1 MRHDVHLIVGTEQ
14 RWEKSCEYLDET
26 KQYFIRP
33 VSEGRTEEFIEAEA
47 VLSVKGEH
55 HMTSMVQS
63 IYRILGVFVLTVSFM
78 ISGWVVHVHAER
90 GHGYERDRYFSPH
103 WELDIRHGHD
113 HYYPARGYIVPRL
126 PPEYVDLTFGG
137 GHFFFRSGVWYRAQG
152 PEFVVVRPPVGIR
165 LGILP
170 PSYSTIWIGG
180 APYYYAN
187 GIYYTAVPN
196 TAAYA
201 VVDPPPG
208 YETAM
213 PQPAPAQVPA
223 LLPLAAASPRP
234 APPVS
239 PPQSLFVYPREGQTQ
254 SEMVADRSECNEWA
268 VGQTG
273 YNPARPNTGSVQRAG
288 DFQRAVQACL
298 EGKGY
303 TVN

>member
-1 MRHDVHLIVGTEQ
+1 
-14 RWEKSCEYLDET
+14 
-26 KQYFIRP
+26 
-33 VSEGRTEEFIEAEA
+33 
-47 VLSVKGEH
+47 
-55 HMTSMVQS
+55 MTSLAQS
-63 IYRILGVFVLTVSFM
+63 TSRVFCVAVLTVSFM
-78 ISGWVVHVHAER
+78 ISGVFDPVRAER
-90 GHGYERDRYFSPH
+90 GHGYERDRYYSPH

-126 PPEYVDLTFGG
+126 PPGYLDLTFGG
-137 GHFFFRSGVWYRAQG
+137 GHFFFRSGVWYRSQG
-152 PEFVVVRPPVGIR
+152 PQFVIVRPPVGIR

-187 GIYYTAVPN
+187 GIYYTAIPN
-196 TAAYA
+196 TSEYA

-208 YETAM
+208 YERAM

-223 LLPLAAASPRP
+223 LPPAAPASPRP

-239 PPQSLFVYPREGQTQ
+239 LPQALFVYPREGQTQ

-268 VGQTG
+268 IDQTG
-273 YNPARPNTGSVQRAG
+273 YDPARSNTVGAQRAG
-288 DFQRAVQACL
+288 DFQRAVRTCL

>member
-1 MRHDVHLIVGTEQ
+1 
-14 RWEKSCEYLDET
+14 
-26 KQYFIRP
+26 
-33 VSEGRTEEFIEAEA
+33 
-47 VLSVKGEH
+47 
-55 HMTSMVQS
+55 MTGPARST
-63 IYRILGVFVLTVSFM
+63 YRILCVAVLTVSFI
-78 ISGWVVHVHAER
+78 ISGGFVPVQAER
-90 GHGYERDRYFSPH
+90 GHGYERDRFYSPH
-103 WELDIRHGHD
+103 WELDGRHGHD

-126 PPEYVDLTFGG
+126 PPGYLDLTFGG
-137 GHFFFRSGVWYRAQG
+137 GHFFFRSGAWYRSQG

-196 TAAYA
+196 TSEYV

-223 LLPLAAASPRP
+223 LPPSAPTSPRP

-239 PPQSLFVYPREGQTQ
+239 LPQSLFVYPREGQTK
-254 SEMVADRSECNEWA
+254 SEITADRSECNVWA
-268 VGQTG
+268 IEQTG
-273 YNPARPNTGSVQRAG
+273 YDPTHPGTGSTQRAG
-288 DFQRAVQACL
+288 DFQRAVRTCL